1 MDTPQP
7 YTPQVD
13 DLLLFFRDDD
23 GSLAKRLVPHH
34 VYADESRRIS
44 LDSLAPGFRGSVIS
58 EHGDEQEPYYVAN
71 FARLL
76 APGTSPFKPAPR
88 HQPKNDVLAETAPKV
103 TPQASDIVVVPHDNP
118 NAGYIL
124 PRDVYRDCFALADHD
139 IPDVVTMAIEEGVVV
154 ANLPKVQLDGIT
166 CYLLSLI
173 SLRSGALD
181 ASEPSAE

>member
-1 MDTPQP
+1 MDP

-23 GSLAKRLVPHH
+23 GKLAKRLIPHQ

-44 LDSLAPGFRGSVIS
+44 LDSLAPGWKGSVIS
-58 EHGDEQEPYYVAN
+58 EQGNEDEPYYVAN

-76 APGTSPFKPAPR
+76 APGTSPFKPVPRREVSADTDVMAAPR
-88 HQPKNDVLAETAPKV
+88 V
-103 TPQASDIVVVPHDNP
+103 TPQPRDIVVVPHDSP
-118 NAGYIL
+118 NAGYIV
-124 PRDVYRDCFALADHD
+124 PRDVYRDCFALDDQD

-154 ANLPKVQLDGIT
+154 ANLPKLQLDGFT

-181 ASEPSAE
+181 AADEPAEK

>member
-1 MDTPQP
+1 MDL

-23 GSLAKRLVPHH
+23 GTLAKRLIPHH
-34 VYADESRRIS
+34 VYADEGRRIS
-44 LDSLAPGFRGSVIS
+44 LDALSPGFRGSVIS
-58 EHGDEQEPYYVAN
+58 EQGDEAEPYYVAN

-76 APGTSPFKPAPR
+76 APGTSPFKPVPR
-88 HQPKNDVLAETAPKV
+88 RQPSAEVETDAAPKV
-103 TPQASDIVVVPHDNP
+103 TPQPSDIVVVPHDNP

-124 PRDVYRDCFALADHD
+124 PRDVYRDCLTLADHD
-139 IPDVVTMAIEEGVVV
+139 IPDAVTMAIEEGVVL
-154 ANLPKVQLDGIT
+154 ANLPKVQLDGVT

-181 ASEPSAE
+181 AAAAPGEIA

>member
-1 MDTPQP
+1 MDA

-23 GSLAKRLVPHH
+23 GALAKRLIPHH

-58 EHGDEQEPYYVAN
+58 EQGDETEPYYVAN

-76 APGTSPFKPAPR
+76 APGTSPFKPARRSTPSAR
-88 HQPKNDVLAETAPKV
+88 PAADTAPKV
-103 TPQASDIVVVPHDNP
+103 TPQPSDIVVVPHDNP

-124 PRDVYRDCFALADHD
+124 PRNVYRECLALADHD

-154 ANLPKVQLDGIT
+154 ANLPKLQLDGVT

-181 ASEPSAE
+181 RADEPVET

>member
-1 MDTPQP
+1 MDA

-23 GSLAKRLVPHH
+23 GALAKRLIPHH

-44 LDSLAPGFRGSVIS
+44 LASLSPGFRGSVIS
-58 EHGDEQEPYYVAN
+58 EQGDETDPYYVAN

-76 APGTSPFKPAPR
+76 APGTSPFKPARRSAPS
-88 HQPKNDVLAETAPKV
+88 AEPAADTAPKV

-124 PRDVYRDCFALADHD
+124 PRDVYRDCLALADHD

-154 ANLPKVQLDGIT
+154 ANLPKLQLDGIT

-181 ASEPSAE
+181 AGPEPIET

>member
-1 MDTPQP
+1 MDQ

-23 GSLAKRLVPHH
+23 GSLAKRLIPHH

-44 LDSLAPGFRGSVIS
+44 LDSLTPGWQGSVLS
-58 EHGDEQEPYYVAN
+58 EQGSEEQPYYVAN

-76 APGTSPFKPAPR
+76 APGTSPFKPVPR
-88 HQPKNDVLAETAPKV
+88 RKRSGSARASAPKV
-103 TPQASDIVVVPHDNP
+103 TPQATDIIVVPHDEP
-118 NAGYIL
+118 DAGYIV
-124 PRDVYRDCFALADHD
+124 PRDVYRAATVLSDQD

-154 ANLPKVQLDGIT
+154 ANLPKLQLDGMT

-181 ASEPSAE
+181 AVESAASTDAY

>member
-1 MDTPQP
+1 MNS

-23 GSLAKRLVPHH
+23 GTLAKRLVPHH

-58 EHGDEQEPYYVAN
+58 EQGDETDPYYVAN

-76 APGTSPFKPAPR
+76 APGTSPFKPARRSP
-88 HQPKNDVLAETAPKV
+88 PSADVSAERAPKV
-103 TPQASDIVVVPHDNP
+103 SPQPSDIVVVPHDKP
-118 NAGYIL
+118 DAGYIL
-124 PRDVYRDCFALADHD
+124 PRDVYRDCLALADHD

-154 ANLPKVQLDGIT
+154 ANLPKLQLDGIT

-181 ASEPSAE
+181 AAAEPSET

>member
-1 MDTPQP
+1 MDL

-23 GSLAKRLVPHH
+23 GTLAKRLIPQH

-44 LDSLAPGFRGSVIS
+44 LDSLSPGFRGSVIS
-58 EHGDEQEPYYVAN
+58 EQGDEAEPYYVAN

-76 APGTSPFKPAPR
+76 APGTSPFKPVPR
-88 HQPKNDVLAETAPKV
+88 RPPATDAAANVAPKV
-103 TPQASDIVVVPHDNP
+103 TPQPSDIVVVPHDNP
-118 NAGYIL
+118 NAGYLL
-124 PRDVYRDCFALADHD
+124 PREVYRDCQVLSDHD

-154 ANLPKVQLDGIT
+154 ANLPKVQLDGMT

-173 SLRSGALD
+173 SLRSGALA
-181 ASEPSAE
+181 ASVETEA

>member
-1 MDTPQP
+1 MDT

-23 GSLAKRLVPHH
+23 GTLAKRLIPQH

-44 LDSLAPGFRGSVIS
+44 LDSLSPGWKGSVIS
-58 EHGDEQEPYYVAN
+58 EHGDESEPYYVAN

-88 HQPKNDVLAETAPKV
+88 RAASARSHAAAAPSV
-103 TPQASDIVVVPHDNP
+103 TPQPSDIVVVPHDRP
-118 NAGYIL
+118 NAGYIV
-124 PRDVYRDCFALADHD
+124 PRDVYRDCLALTDQD

-154 ANLPKVQLDGIT
+154 ANLPKVQLDGVT

-173 SLRSGALD
+173 SLRSGALEAAGEAD
-181 ASEPSAE
+181 QT

>member
-1 MDTPQP
+1 MNA

-34 VYADESRRIS
+34 VYTDESRRIS
-44 LDSLAPGFRGSVIS
+44 LDSLSPGFRGSVIS
-58 EHGDEQEPYYVAN
+58 EQGDDTEPYYVAN

-76 APGTSPFKPAPR
+76 APGASPFKPVRCSPPR
-88 HQPKNDVLAETAPKV
+88 DERVREAGPKV
-103 TPQASDIVVVPHDNP
+103 TPQPSDIVVVPHDDP

-124 PRDVYRDCFALADHD
+124 PRDIYRDCLELTDQD

-154 ANLPKVQLDGIT
+154 ANLPKLQLDGIT

-181 ASEPSAE
+181 AAEPIGT

>member
-1 MDTPQP
+1 MMMDP
-7 YTPQVD
+7 YTPRVD

-23 GSLAKRLVPHH
+23 GSLAKRLIPHH

-44 LDSLAPGFRGSVIS
+44 LESLAPGFRGSVIS
-58 EHGDEQEPYYVAN
+58 EQGDEAEPYYVAN

-76 APGTSPFKPAPR
+76 APGTSPFKPVARRPPSVEPAADR
-88 HQPKNDVLAETAPKV
+88 APKV
-103 TPQASDIVVVPHDNP
+103 TPRPSDIVVVPHDNP

-124 PRDVYRDCFALADHD
+124 PRDVYRDCVALSDQD
-139 IPDVVTMAIEEGVVV
+139 IPDVVTMAIEEGVVL
-154 ANLPKVQLDGIT
+154 ANLPKLQLDGLT

-181 ASEPSAE
+181 AATAPIAP

>member
-1 MDTPQP
+1 MNA

-34 VYADESRRIS
+34 VYTDESRRIS
-44 LDSLAPGFRGSVIS
+44 LDSLSPGFRGSVIS
-58 EHGDEQEPYYVAN
+58 EQGDDADPYYVAN

-76 APGTSPFKPAPR
+76 APGSSPFKPVPR
-88 HQPKNDVLAETAPKV
+88 SEPRDEHTRQAGPKV
-103 TPQASDIVVVPHDNP
+103 TPQPTDIVVVPHDDP

-124 PRDVYRDCFALADHD
+124 PRGVYRDCLALTDED
-139 IPDVVTMAIEEGVVV
+139 IPDVVTMAIEEGVVI
-154 ANLPKVQLDGIT
+154 ANLPKLQLDGIT

-173 SLRSGALD
+173 SLRSGALG
-181 ASEPSAE
+181 APEPIGP

>member
-1 MDTPQP
+1 MQQP

-23 GSLAKRLVPHH
+23 GKLAKRLVPHE

-44 LDSLAPGFRGSVIS
+44 LDSLAPGWKGSVIS
-58 EHGDEQEPYYVAN
+58 EQGDEQDPYYVAN

-76 APGTSPFKPAPR
+76 APGTSPFKPVARKEPSSAS
-88 HQPKNDVLAETAPKV
+88 DVMTAPKV
-103 TPQASDIVVVPHDNP
+103 TLKPSDIVVVPHDSP
-118 NAGYIL
+118 NAGYVL
-124 PRDVYRDCFALADHD
+124 PRSVYRDCFALSDQD

-154 ANLPKVQLDGIT
+154 ANLPKLQLDGAT

-173 SLRSGALD
+173 SLRSGAL
-181 ASEPSAE
+181 EPSEK

>member
-1 MDTPQP
+1 MDS

-23 GSLAKRLVPHH
+23 GTLAKRLIPHH
-34 VYADESRRIS
+34 VYADEGRRIN
-44 LDSLAPGFRGSVIS
+44 LDSLSPGWKGSVIS
-58 EHGDEQEPYYVAN
+58 EHGDEKDPYYVAN

-76 APGTSPFKPAPR
+76 APGTSPFKPVPR
-88 HQPKNDVLAETAPKV
+88 HAASSGSDVMVATSVQPRP
-103 TPQASDIVVVPHDNP
+103 SDIIVVPHDSP
-118 NAGYIL
+118 NAGYIV
-124 PRDVYRDCFALADHD
+124 PREIYRDCLALADQD

-154 ANLPKVQLDGIT
+154 ANLPKVQLDGVT

-181 ASEPSAE
+181 AVEPNESDR

>member
-23 GSLAKRLVPHH
+23 GSLAKRLIPRQ
-34 VYADESRRIS
+34 VYANESRRIS

-58 EHGDEQEPYYVAN
+58 EQGDEAEPYYVAN

-76 APGTSPFKPAPR
+76 APGTSPFKPVPR
-88 HQPKNDVLAETAPKV
+88 RQPMNDVAAETAPTV

-124 PRDVYRDCFALADHD
+124 PRDVYRDCFALADQD

-154 ANLPKVQLDGIT
+154 ANLPKVQLDGVT

-181 ASEPSAE
+181 AAMPGAE

>member
-1 MDTPQP
+1 MDL

-23 GSLAKRLVPHH
+23 GTLAKRLIPHH

-44 LDSLAPGFRGSVIS
+44 LDSLAPGWKGSVIS
-58 EHGDEQEPYYVAN
+58 EQGDEAEPYYVAN

-88 HQPKNDVLAETAPKV
+88 REVGSETDVMVAPKV
-103 TPQASDIVVVPHDNP
+103 TPQPSDIVVVPHDSP
-118 NAGYIL
+118 NAGYIV
-124 PRDVYRDCFALADHD
+124 PRDVYRDCLALADQD

-154 ANLPKVQLDGIT
+154 ANLPKVQLDGVT

-173 SLRSGALD
+173 SLRSGALE
-181 ASEPSAE
+181 AAGEPTEK

>member
-1 MDTPQP
+1 MDP

-23 GSLAKRLVPHH
+23 GSLAKRLIPRQ
-34 VYADESRRIS
+34 VYADASRRIS
-44 LDSLAPGFRGSVIS
+44 LDSLNPGFRTSVIS
-58 EHGDEQEPYYVAN
+58 EQGDEAEPYYVAN

-76 APGTSPFKPAPR
+76 APGTSPFRPAPR
-88 HQPKNDVLAETAPKV
+88 RVAQVEVSADAAPNV
-103 TPQASDIVVVPHDNP
+103 TPKPSDIVVVPHDTP

-124 PRDVYRDCFALADHD
+124 PRDVYKDCFALADQD

-154 ANLPKVQLDGIT
+154 ANLPKLQLDGYT

-173 SLRSGALD
+173 SLRSGALE
-181 ASEPSAE
+181 APTAAE

>member
-1 MDTPQP
+1 MNS

-23 GSLAKRLVPHH
+23 GTLAKRLVPHH
-34 VYADESRRIS
+34 VYADEARRIS

-58 EHGDEQEPYYVAN
+58 EQGEEADPYYVAN

-76 APGTSPFKPAPR
+76 APGSSPFKPVRSNTPR
-88 HQPKNDVLAETAPKV
+88 ADAATSTAPKV
-103 TPQASDIVVVPHDNP
+103 TPRPSDIVVVPHDKP
-118 NAGYIL
+118 DAGYIL
-124 PRDVYRDCFALADHD
+124 PRDVYRDCLALADRD

-154 ANLPKVQLDGIT
+154 ANLPKLQLDGIT

-181 ASEPSAE
+181 AASEPRDT

>member
-1 MDTPQP
+1 MNP

-23 GSLAKRLVPHH
+23 GSLAKRLIPRQ

-44 LDSLAPGFRGSVIS
+44 LDTLAPGFRSSVIS
-58 EHGDEQEPYYVAN
+58 EHGDESEPYYVAN

-76 APGTSPFKPAPR
+76 APGTSPFRPAPR
-88 HQPKNDVLAETAPKV
+88 PEPASDVAREAAPHV
-103 TPQASDIVVVPHDNP
+103 TPQPRDIVVVPHDQP

-124 PRDVYRDCFALADHD
+124 PRDVYKDCFELADRD

-154 ANLPKVQLDGIT
+154 ANLPKLQLDGYT

-173 SLRSGALD
+173 SLRSGAL
-181 ASEPSAE
+181 AATAAE

>member
-1 MDTPQP
+1 MDP

-23 GSLAKRLVPHH
+23 GRLAKRLIPHH

-44 LDSLAPGFRGSVIS
+44 LDSLAPGWKGSVLS
-58 EHGDEQEPYYVAN
+58 EQGNEDEPYYVAN

-88 HQPKNDVLAETAPKV
+88 NKASADGDVMAAPTV
-103 TPQASDIVVVPHDNP
+103 TPQPRDIVVVPHDRP
-118 NAGYIL
+118 NAGYIV
-124 PRDVYRDCFALADHD
+124 PRDVYRDCFALADQD

-154 ANLPKVQLDGIT
+154 ANLPKLQLDGFT

-181 ASEPSAE
+181 AADEPGEK

>member
-1 MDTPQP
+1 MDP

-23 GSLAKRLVPHH
+23 GSLAKRLVPRQ

-44 LDSLAPGFRGSVIS
+44 LDALAPGFRSSVIS
-58 EHGDEQEPYYVAN
+58 EQGDDAQPYYVAN

-76 APGTSPFKPAPR
+76 APGTSPFRPAPR
-88 HQPKNDVLAETAPKV
+88 RAPRADVAVDTAPKV
-103 TPQASDIVVVPHDNP
+103 TPKPNDIVVVPHDTP

-124 PRDVYRDCFALADHD
+124 PRDVYKDCFALADQD

-154 ANLPKVQLDGIT
+154 ANLPKLQLDGYT

-173 SLRSGALD
+173 SLRSGALE
-181 ASEPSAE
+181 APTVAE